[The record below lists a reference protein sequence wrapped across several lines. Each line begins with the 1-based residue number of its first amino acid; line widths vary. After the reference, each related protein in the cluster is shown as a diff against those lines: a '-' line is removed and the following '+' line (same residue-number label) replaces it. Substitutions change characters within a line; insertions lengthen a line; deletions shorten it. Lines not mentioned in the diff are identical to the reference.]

1 MTREEIIEE
10 LVDGPFASMHFE
22 EAAAIVDFVTKNYVP
37 EHECSGMEEIRRELI
52 EAKGINDFDDDDPFV
67 GIFWEDL
74 KRIVSDHLK
83 REFYSGIWCSIQEI
97 VAVHD
102 QPSIATDIVK
112 SSGISKEEMIRLQ
125 EASGSWNEVMYN
137 FIYQF

>member
-10 LVDGPFASMHFE
+10 LVDGPFASMHSE
-22 EAAAIVDFVTKNYVP
+22 EAAAIVDFVVKNYVP
-37 EHECSGMEEIRRELI
+37 EHECSGTDEIRRELI

-74 KRIVSDHLK
+74 KRILSDHLK
-83 REFYSGIWCSIQEI
+83 REFHSGMWCVIQEI
-97 VAVHD
+97 VAVYD
-102 QPSIATDIVK
+102 QPSIATEIVR
-112 SSGISKEEMIRLQ
+112 SSGISKEEMLQ
-125 EASGSWNEVMYN
+125 LQDASGSWNDVMYS